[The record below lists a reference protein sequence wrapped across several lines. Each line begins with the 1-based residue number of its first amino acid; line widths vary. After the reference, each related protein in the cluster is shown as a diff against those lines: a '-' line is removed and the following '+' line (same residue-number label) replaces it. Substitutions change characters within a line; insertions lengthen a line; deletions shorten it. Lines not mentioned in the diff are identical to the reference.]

1 MFYHTWLRHLT
12 QMQAHQNHAEE
23 RRSKRGTDSKHLP
36 YYFTYW
42 VRHMTKMYTGTM
54 QKKAVCKGEGST
66 SLYLFDKVIH
76 FLKICGC
83 SQAWW

>member
-1 MFYHTWLRHLT
+1 
-12 QMQAHQNHAEE
+12 
-23 RRSKRGTDSKHLP
+23 
-36 YYFTYW
+36 
-42 VRHMTKMYTGTM
+42 MTKMYTGTM